1 MTGTLLTAIR
11 RLLQQHD
18 KPFRELHHAPTKTS
32 EDSARVRGE
41 PLAIGGKALAMKV
54 DGEFALFVISA
65 ARRLDS
71 AALRKAL
78 DTRRLRFAT
87 TEELRTRTGLVSGD
101 VPPFGPP
108 ILPFPLHAD
117 ESIFENERI
126 AFNAGSLTDSI
137 IMTVADWA
145 DVAQP
150 RRLRFSTPAPSE
162 IPRQVGDRQ

>member
-1 MTGTLLTAIR
+1 MTDTVLMAIR

-32 EDSARVRGE
+32 EDSAQVRGE
-41 PLAIGGKALAMKV
+41 PLAIGGKALLMKV

-65 ARRLDS
+65 ARRMDS
-71 AALRKAL
+71 AELRRALGA
-78 DTRRLRFAT
+78 RRLRFAT
-87 TEELRTRTGLVSGD
+87 TDELRTHTGLVSGD

-117 ESIFENERI
+117 EPVFENERI

-137 IMTVADWA
+137 IMTVADWV

-150 RRLRFSTPAPSE
+150 QCLRFSTPST
-162 IPRQVGDRQ
+162 V